1 MEYGISCDNVSRVY
15 LAGGFGEKVNVKKA
29 AGIGLIP
36 EELAEKAI
44 PVGNSSLAGAVM
56 IAQDPLLRQRFS
68 DVAAN
73 TEEISLAGNSLFQEL
88 YMEYML
94 FPEEA

>member
-1 MEYGISCDNVSRVY
+1 MRIPES
-15 LAGGFGEKVNVKKA
+15 E
-29 AGIGLIP
+29 LIINPDGTVFHLHLLP